1 MKRVCTIS
9 LFLLLLPL
17 SMIAQVETG
26 GSQLPDK
33 TVDIMQTAINQH
45 FLKDSLRFQTDIM
58 RPQLSIPREP
68 QLVSYTHQIK
78 QGATGLNLWK
88 GASLGFYGATSQ
100 ILRTDEHGNGYD
112 DASPERRTMAF
123 YSLRTCQ

>member
-100 ILRTDEHGNGYD
+100 MPWD
-112 DASPERRTMAF
+112 
-123 YSLRTCQ
+123 